1 LVELIK
7 INEEN
12 WLDYAGLSV
21 REDQKGY
28 LSSNIGIIARG
39 YAYRDSRAKVFGIA
53 AGNTAVGLVMVKD
66 MDEEPACYDLQQFM
80 IDEKF
85 QGKGY
90 GMAALKLILE
100 ELGKERKY
108 NCVEVCVKEQDV
120 EALHLYEKIGFK
132 DTGYIDE
139 DAPDCLNLMYYFEDA
154 GQAQQSEI
162 DVKEIFDAEDKKRI
176 TRLILEAL
184 PDWFGIE
191 ESREEY
197 IRDSVERPFFAA
209 FCGDRPIGFIC
220 LKETGKETAE
230 LCVMGVLQEY
240 HRKGVG
246 RMLFEKLR
254 ETAKRLGYS
263 FLQVKTVQMGRYEDY
278 DATNRFYLS
287 LGFKEFEVFPLLWD
301 EWNPCQIYVMTL

>member
-1 LVELIK
+1 MVELIK

-53 AGNTAVGLVMVKD
+53 DGGIAVGLAMVKD

-80 IDEKF
+80 IAAKF

-90 GMAALKLILE
+90 GMAALKLILA

-108 NCVEVCVKEQDV
+108 NCVEVCVKAQDK
-120 EALHLYEKIGFK
+120 EALHLYEKVGFE

-139 DAPDCLNLMYYFEDA
+139 DAPDCLNLMYYFADA
-154 GQAQQSEI
+154 RQERQSDIVVREI
-162 DVKEIFDAEDKKRI
+162 RDSEDKKRI

-197 IRDSVERPFFAA
+197 IRECVDKPFFAA
-209 FCGDRPIGFIC
+209 FCRDRPIGFIC